1 MNANGEASLSL
12 DLDNLWSYLKVAG
25 DDSWERLPSYF
36 DVAVPRF
43 LDFFKQR
50 NLEITVFVV
59 GQDAVLPH
67 NAPWLRVIGDSG
79 HELGNHSFDH
89 EPWIVS
95 ASFDD
100 ARREIARAHE
110 AIAEASGQQPV
121 GFRGPGF
128 ASSSALRRALVHE
141 GYRYDASRLPT
152 FIGPLARSYY
162 FRSARMNGAARRKRA
177 GLFGS
182 WQEGFSPN
190 HARAVSYAGRTIVDI
205 PVTTMP
211 ITRLP
216 IHCSYLHYLN
226 AISPAIADRYF
237 EISLRLCKVTGTMP
251 SLLLHPLDFL
261 GRDDAPALRFF
272 PVMDKNHEEKVCAT
286 ARFVDAFAA
295 QYDVI
300 PLRRHASSVADLL
313 GASA

>member
-1 MNANGEASLSL
+1 VSAKRQASLSL

-25 DDSWERLPSYF
+25 DPSWERLPSYF
-36 DVAVPRF
+36 DVAVPRI
-43 LDFFKQR
+43 LDFLKAR
-50 NLEITVFVV
+50 NLEITIFVV
-59 GQDAVLPH
+59 GQDAALPRH
-67 NAPWLRVIGDSG
+67 APWLRAIAQAG

-89 EPWIVS
+89 EPWIAS
-95 ASFDD
+95 APLDEVQ
-100 ARREIARAHE
+100 AEIARAHE
-110 AIAEASGQQPV
+110 AIADASGQEPV

-128 ASSSALRRALVHE
+128 ASSRALRRALLNQ

-162 FRSARMNGAARRKRA
+162 FRSTKMDTVDRRKRA
-177 GLFGS
+177 ALFGS
-182 WQEGFSPN
+182 WREGLLPN
-190 HARAVSYAGRTIVDI
+190 RARAIRNGGGTLVDI

-226 AISPAIADRYF
+226 AISPALADRYF
-237 EISLRLCKVTGTMP
+237 ELSLTLCRLTGTTP

-272 PVMDKNHEEKVCAT
+272 PVMDKSGIDKLGAT
-286 ARFVDAFAA
+286 GRFIDALALR
-295 QYDVI
+295 YEII
-300 PLRRHASSVADLL
+300 PLRRHAGSVAD
-313 GASA
+313 SP

>member
-1 MNANGEASLSL
+1 MNSKRQASLSL

-25 DDSWERLPSYF
+25 DASWERLPSYF
-36 DVAVPRF
+36 DVAVPRVLGF
-43 LDFFKQR
+43 LKQR

-59 GQDAVLPH
+59 GQDAALPDD
-67 NAPWLRVIGDSG
+67 APWLRTIANAG

-89 EPWIVS
+89 EPWIAS
-95 ASFDD
+95 ASFEE
-100 ARREIARAHE
+100 ARRQIARAHE
-110 AIAEASGQQPV
+110 AIALASDQEPV

-152 FIGPLARSYY
+152 FIGPIARSYY
-162 FRSARMNGAARRKRA
+162 FRSSRMNGGARQKRA
-177 GLFGS
+177 MLFGS
-182 WQEGFSPN
+182 WREGLLPN
-190 HARAVSYAGRTIVDI
+190 RARAVGYAGRAIVDI

-226 AISPAIADRYF
+226 GFSASLADRYF
-237 EISLRLCKVTGTMP
+237 ELSLALCDLSGTMP

-261 GRDDAPALRFF
+261 GREDAPALRFF
-272 PVMDKNHEEKVCAT
+272 PVMDKSSEEKLSAT
-286 ARFVDAFAA
+286 ARFIDAFARR
-295 QYDVI
+295 YEVI
-300 PLRRHASSVADLL
+300 PLRLHASYVAESLETT
-313 GASA
+313 A